1 MTLGGY
7 YDTFKKISGWFIQ
20 SIKVQTKFGFRL
32 DTWGLLGRLVYL
44 ALAEKLIEK
53 LADLPFV
60 ILNVGS
66 FSISFTPCV
75 V

>member
-1 MTLGGY
+1 M
-7 YDTFKKISGWFIQ
+7 IS
-20 SIKVQTKFGFRL
+20 FRL

-44 ALAEKLIEK
+44 APAEKLVEE

-60 ILNVGS
+60 ILNVRT